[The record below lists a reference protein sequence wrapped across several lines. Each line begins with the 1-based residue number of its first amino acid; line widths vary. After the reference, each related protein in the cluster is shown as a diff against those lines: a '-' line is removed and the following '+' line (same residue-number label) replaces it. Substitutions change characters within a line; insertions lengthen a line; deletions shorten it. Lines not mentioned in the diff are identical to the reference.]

1 MNWQF
6 KLWWLLKIKI
16 MTNQDQ
22 NDGEDDNSD
31 DDDDDD
37 GNDDGDDA
45 NLVTGG
51 LVLSNAITQ
60 LCLPP

>member
-1 MNWQF
+1 M
-6 KLWWLLKIKI
+6 KI

-22 NDGEDDNSD
+22 NDGDDDNSD
-31 DDDDDD
+31 DGGD
-37 GNDDGDDA
+37 G

>member
-1 MNWQF
+1 
-6 KLWWLLKIKI
+6 